1 MEEKRDIVESPVKPK
16 EIEEP
21 NTKETLKRFDFLGFG
36 EFIAFLKNPFKVFFL
51 NMLAGIGRGFGFAIG
66 FMLLAAILILTMR
79 RAVSVPVI
87 GGYIAK
93 ILEFIETQ
101 RQIYR

>member
-1 MEEKRDIVESPVKPK
+1 MEEKKQIPEPAVKP
-16 EIEEP
+16 EPTEESK
-21 NTKETLKRFDFLGFG
+21 TKDLLKNFDFFG
-36 EFIAFLKNPFKVFFL
+36 IGEMIAFLKNPLKVFFL
-51 NMLAGIGRGFGFAIG
+51 NMLAGIGRGFGFAVG

-101 RQIYR
+101 RQIVR